1 MRKFVNILLLNEI
14 KNKYFKISVL
24 IIIIISGLVSYL
36 SIKNYKIL
44 DNEILIVEKKLS
56 YDEFILKNEK
66 GDYKNYLHQYDKYI
80 DIVKNHIKYE
90 DTLYKGNLLV
100 IDNIYS
106 IQVFLSLLSI
116 IIGSTLLIKEYKNGS
131 LKYVL
136 TKGFSR
142 KQIYFSYLIVVILL
156 TLILNIILLLSYLL
170 FVLFFTGNFEL
181 LTLKHIVINKH
192 IVNELYLL
200 TVIKK
205 YFIYMIPVIMS
216 GIYAFCLSLLVFNE
230 VFSIIQFTLTSILGL
245 ALNEWLLNFRV
256 KLLTYTFIPYMD
268 FTIFNN
274 EIEVIKY
281 NMMYGINLNV
291 KNGILILLFYL
302 IIFILFSFYSFIKK
316 DIK

>member
-1 MRKFVNILLLNEI
+1 MNILLLNEI

-66 GDYKNYLHQYDKYI
+66 GDYKNYLYQYDKYI

-156 TLILNIILLLSYLL
+156 TFILNIILLLFYLL